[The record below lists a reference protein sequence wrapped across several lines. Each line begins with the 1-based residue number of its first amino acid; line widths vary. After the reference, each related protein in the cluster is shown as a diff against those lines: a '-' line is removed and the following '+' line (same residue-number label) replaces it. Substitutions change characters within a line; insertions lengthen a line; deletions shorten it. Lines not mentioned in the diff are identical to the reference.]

1 MKKITA
7 IITLFI
13 ISNVLY
19 SQSNG
24 LYVEKKVCLNA
35 IEYNDYIVD
44 LVVLTGN
51 AWSKAMDAT
60 NLSTA
65 MKANKYLKSLSGK
78 IIISLGKLQGYEGDV
93 NFKNSAINYITHM
106 NSPNSLNSF
115 MAKEPLLLKEKNKP
129 KHLFLCWMIKEN
141 PYLKRLK
148 FHKRILRLNIILP
161 SKGTIKIGLTQ
172 WEY

>member
-65 MKANKYLKSLSGK
+65 MKANKDLKSLSGK

-106 NSPNSLNSF
+106 NKL
-115 MAKEPLLLKEKNKP
+115 
-129 KHLFLCWMIKEN
+129 I
-141 PYLKRLK
+141 YG
-148 FHKRILRLNIILP
+148 
-161 SKGTIKIGLTQ
+161 KGTLTPEREKQ
-172 WEY
+172 AEALIPMLDDKRESLFKEIEISQANFAAQHNFTIEGNN

>member
-106 NSPNSLNSF
+106 NN
-115 MAKEPLLLKEKNKP
+115 MTKKELPKFLK
-129 KHLFLCWMIKEN
+129 LI
-141 PYLKRLK
+141 YG
-148 FHKRILRLNIILP
+148 
-161 SKGTIKIGLTQ
+161 KGTLTPEREKQ
-172 WEY
+172 AEALIPMLDDKRESLFKEIEISQANFAAQHNFTIEGNN